1 MASTAESIEKVETFT
16 YTFDQI
22 GDLGGQQ
29 KKRTV
34 EIPQLFFGYVD
45 LIEHTDEAY
54 GDSWLIP
61 HIDTTRF
68 IETFINDASRRGR
81 ITSEQLYDLNVKYKA
96 ACKFILETKQDV
108 RVVLGIEQWPRH

>member
-16 YTFDQI
+16 YTFNPEDDSNPEI
-22 GDLGGQQ
+22 
-29 KKRTV
+29 KKLTV
-34 EIPQLFFGYVD
+34 EIPELFFGYVD
-45 LIEHTDEAY
+45 LVRHTDHYY
-54 GDSWLIP
+54 GASSMMP

-108 RVVLGIEQWPRH
+108 EVILGVEQWPHH